1 MRRALIWLVVVALLS
16 AGAVFAD
23 SWLRGYVQDQ
33 AEPQI
38 GTQLGA
44 GEDLEVTLGGVP
56 FSLALLTRSVPSATL
71 TADEVK
77 LDVAGKELRLRQASI
92 TTGRV
97 SLADTQVDATN
108 LVGAAELSY
117 ADLEK
122 LAGVPVQYADDGR
135 LELRY
140 TASLLGREL
149 GLAVSALPVL
159 DEARAKIQ
167 LTDPK
172 LDLNGSE
179 VDLPIEQGLIDSL
192 VEPIDVK
199 LDYGLAVTALSPA
212 ESGLSVAFGGD
223 AVSIPL
229 GE

>member
-38 GTQLGA
+38 GTQLGT

-179 VDLPIEQGLIDSL
+179 VDLPIEQGLVDSL

-199 LDYGLAVTALSPA
+199 LDYGLAVTALIPA
-212 ESGLSVAFGGD
+212 ESSLSVAFGGD

>member
-1 MRRALIWLVVVALLS
+1 M
-16 AGAVFAD
+16 
-23 SWLRGYVQDQ
+23 
-33 AEPQI
+33 
-38 GTQLGA
+38 
-44 GEDLEVTLGGVP
+44 
-56 FSLALLTRSVPSATL
+56 
-71 TADEVK
+71 K

-179 VDLPIEQGLIDSL
+179 VDLPIEQGLVDSL

-199 LDYGLAVTALSPA
+199 LDYGLAVTALIPA